1 MLDTWK
7 SAMSAGRLKP
17 LPPEVYCHSV
27 VCPAPHWLESTPLR
41 SAQARWFSRQFR
53 LGSLR
58 LA

>member
-27 VCPAPHWLESTPLR
+27 VCPAAHSLASTPLR
-41 SAQARWFSRQFR
+41 SVQARWVRVQSRP
-53 LGSLR
+53 GSLR